1 MNYLK
6 NRKENKM
13 EDNIIIEN
21 VDFDE
26 ELYKKNI
33 AENSLDIEY
42 EGGDLDA
49 DN

>member
-1 MNYLK
+1 
-6 NRKENKM
+6 M

-21 VDFDE
+21 VDFE
-26 ELYKKNI
+26 QELYEKNI

>member
-1 MNYLK
+1 
-6 NRKENKM
+6 M

-21 VDFDE
+21 VEFSE
-26 ELYKKNI
+26 ELYQKNI
-33 AENSLDIEY
+33 AEHSLDIEY

>member
-1 MNYLK
+1 
-6 NRKENKM
+6 M
-13 EDNIIIEN
+13 EDNIIIKD

>member
-1 MNYLK
+1 
-6 NRKENKM
+6 M

-21 VDFDE
+21 VDFNE

-33 AENSLDIEY
+33 MENSLDIEY
-42 EGGDLDA
+42 EGGDLSDA